1 MADTKSLWQDYNSSS
16 SMNTQPLALII
27 AAVIGSVSSIFG
39 GLLSNWLIACRDR
52 LQWERE
58 RSKNKEEWLRSQKQE
73 AYHNAIRYLLRA
85 LNRRSGMTLDGQ
97 CYLSSDDVTVWISDL
112 IEAQTALS
120 TLTIYSGVSDPEP
133 IRSVTAKLDKSIQSM
148 VWFAER
154 LDDNQINCKSSN
166 LGEETTEILMESVKN
181 AYAVVLQDAKLDL
194 GMNSQ

>member
-1 MADTKSLWQDYNSSS
+1 
-16 SMNTQPLALII
+16 MNTQPLALII

-39 GLLSNWLIACRDR
+39 GLLSNWLIARRDR

-133 IRSVTAKLDKSIQSM
+133 IHSVTAKLDKSIQSM

-154 LDDNQINCKSSN
+154 LDDNQINWKSSN
-166 LGEETTEILMESVKN
+166 LGEETTETLMESVKN

-194 GMNSQ
+194 GMNS